1 MLEKD
6 NSFSEKVINI
16 DVETVLT
23 QTPRA
28 VWQQFRPFLWLL
40 LTVGVVIGTLTTP
53 AAALDTVICT
63 VGVDAAGRP
72 VTKACEGVGPLVG
85 GDSPGDS
92 PNRPRDSDRD
102 GFPDDRD
109 NCPSVANP
117 DQRDKDGDGK
127 GNACDPAPKD
137 PNR

>member
-6 NSFSEKVINI
+6 NSFSEKAINI

-23 QTPRA
+23 KTPRA
-28 VWQQFRPFLWLL
+28 VWQRFRPFLWLL
-40 LTVGVVIGTLTTP
+40 LTVGVVIGTPTTP
-53 AAALDTVICT
+53 VAALPAVCT
-63 VGVDAAGRP
+63 ARVNGAGQL
-72 VTKACEGVGPLVG
+72 VSETCEEVGPLVG
-85 GDSPGDS
+85 GGSPGDS
-92 PNRPRDSDRD
+92 PNRPRDSDSD
-102 GFPDDRD
+102 GIYDDRD

-117 DQRDKDGDGK
+117 DQGDKDGDGK